1 MTVDSEGQRPKTDL
15 ESVPNSSGKN
25 RGASIIRRAVD
36 GVQGWLRGDE
46 KMIKKLVDDPAMAV
60 HTALYTQDDRWS
72 QGVEAMHR
80 MLRAGKQIDFDTPI
94 GKEHGADIRYTYTK
108 YAFLNGLMRGSEP
121 AGIFQGTLNER
132 FVVVPERRSQLHK
145 EFPDLIE
152 EHEEML
158 RQMREMT
165 PEQRFAMVSRAVAL
179 SREEDNYLTRETA
192 DFLKGTFNRDRFN
205 TYADALKAYNDALKP
220 RKEQMDYVYR
230 VALMT
235 GGFPEKVDPFSGR
248 SLPAIEEG

>member
-1 MTVDSEGQRPKTDL
+1 MTVDSGEKPSTHVERFSPKPPET
-15 ESVPNSSGKN
+15 
-25 RGASIIRRAVD
+25 RGGSIRRAVD
-36 GVQGWLRGDE
+36 FTKRWLGGDE
-46 KMIKKLVDDPAMAV
+46 KEIKRLVDDPKMAV
-60 HTALYTQDDRWS
+60 HIALYNEDEK
-72 QGVEAMHR
+72 GIEAMHR
-80 MLRAGKQIDFDTPI
+80 ILRKGKQIDFDTPV
-94 GKEHGADIRYTYTK
+94 GREQVADARYTYAK

-121 AGIFQGTLNER
+121 AGIFAGTINEG
-132 FVVVPERRSQLHK
+132 FVVVPERRAQLHE

-152 EHEEML
+152 EHEEIL
-158 RQMREMT
+158 SQMREMT
-165 PEQRFAMVSRAVAL
+165 AQQRFDMVSRAVAL